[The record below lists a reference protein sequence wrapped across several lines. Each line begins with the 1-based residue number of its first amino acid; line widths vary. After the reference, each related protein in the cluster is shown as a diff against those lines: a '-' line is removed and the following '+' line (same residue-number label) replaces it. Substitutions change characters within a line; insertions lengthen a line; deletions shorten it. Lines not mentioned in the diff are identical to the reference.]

1 MSVNELYFCRG
12 NTKRTQR
19 SDELQKWKRQ
29 YFCKFSRHS
38 LKHSHTCSNPDNI
51 SLQADWHTVMTLC
64 LYVWRSSIW
73 FFLFSLICSLSLWTV
88 CLLLTVRFFLQFLL
102 CLTMQM
108 CVLLWFRERELF
120 CEGACHTD
128 HTHTHSWE
136 NRHLSAVCHQ
146 RSYVMEYVSVR
157 AEGTDPGFLT

>member
-1 MSVNELYFCRG
+1 MSFIFAEAILKYTAERWVAKIKK
-12 NTKRTQR
+12 TVI
-19 SDELQKWKRQ
+19 LQIQPALAETLTHLLKPRQ
-29 YFCKFSRHS
+29 HKPASRLTHS
-38 LKHSHTCSNPDNI
+38 S
-51 SLQADWHTVMTLC
+51 VTLC

-102 CLTMQM
+102 CLTMHK
-108 CVLLWFRERELF
+108 CVLLWFREQEHF

-157 AEGTDPGFLT
+157 VEGTDPGFLT